1 MKTQKTN
8 AIVLSGGKAL
18 RLAGQEKAFLKIGPK
33 SLIELKIDFLRP
45 LFSRIILVTNNPA
58 DYSHLGV
65 ETVAD
70 EKADIG
76 PLMGIYC
83 GLKYSG
89 SEYNFVTTCDTPFLQ
104 KPLVEHL
111 INSTRG
117 FDVVV
122 PRWNDNLEPLCA
134 VYSTRCLE
142 HIKVTMETKRKVI
155 AFFDKIK
162 VKYVPT
168 ETIRQFDQEGM
179 SFFNINTLADYQKAL
194 QIYDKTTSNP

>member
-1 MKTQKTN
+1 MKTKKTN
-8 AIVLSGGKAL
+8 AIVLSGGKSS
-18 RLAGQEKAFLKIGPK
+18 RLAGREKAFLKIGPK
-33 SLIELKIDFLRP
+33 NLIELKIDFLRP

-89 SEYNFVTTCDTPFLQ
+89 SEYSFVTTCDTPFLQ

-111 INSTRG
+111 INSARG

-134 VYSTRCLE
+134 VYSARCIE
-142 HIKVTMETKRKVI
+142 HIKKTIQTNQRVI
-155 AFFDKIK
+155 SFFDSVN

-168 ETIRQFDQEGM
+168 ETVQQFDSEGM
-179 SFFNINTLADYQKAL
+179 SFFNINTLTDYEKAL
-194 QIYDKTTSNP
+194 RIFEKML